1 MGDLAIE
8 GGNFTTA
15 HFQKSTIKDLFEVNE
30 SAAETSQTETVHQI
44 EENANQEPQW
54 ADDKTK
60 KKKKIFESALTAA
73 EENTDVEVYEDFFI
87 NLQILL

>member
-30 SAAETSQTETVHQI
+30 SAAEISQTETVHQI
-44 EENANQEPQW
+44 EDSVNQDSET

-60 KKKKIFESALTAA
+60 KRKKIFESALTAV
-73 EENTDVEVYEDFFI
+73 EENTDVEVQEFL
-87 NLQILL
+87 NNIL

>member
-30 SAAETSQTETVHQI
+30 SVAEISQTETVHQI
-44 EENANQEPQW
+44 EDSASQDSES

-60 KKKKIFESALTAA
+60 KRKKIFESALTAV
-73 EENTDVEVYEDFFI
+73 EENTDVEVHEFA
-87 NLQILL
+87 